1 MKLPFLLSLWLSISA
16 LGAAE
21 PKPVLTKP
29 GTLLLQ
35 EDFSA
40 PSLPEKWQPGGKPK
54 AFSIVEGALQGVC
67 APDDGHGPAIGV
79 PITGRDLT
87 FAFRVKVTQPGYFLF
102 LVDGDSQFGGAAHL
116 LRVGLSAAQLN
127 VAQDCGS
134 LASKAAQK
142 QAKDEAA
149 KEGSKPTP
157 PTKEQLADPQFYRT
171 ESLVH
176 QAGKF
181 ADGQW
186 HQVLVEL
193 SGNDVAVQVDDQPA
207 LRATG
212 SVLDAKKSRI
222 VFLVGQA
229 GTVLIDDVKVW
240 ESSRLQASRP

>member
-1 MKLPFLLSLWLSISA
+1 MKIPSLLSLWIGATA
-16 LGAAE
+16 LVAAE

-29 GTLLLQ
+29 GALLLQ

-40 PSLPEKWQPGGKPK
+40 PNFPEKWQPGGKPK

-67 APDDGHGPAIGV
+67 QPDDGHGPAIGV
-79 PITGRDLT
+79 PLTGRDLT
-87 FAFRVKVTQPGYFLF
+87 IAFRVKFAQPGYFLF

-116 LRVGLSAAQLN
+116 LRVGLSAGQMN
-127 VAQDCGS
+127 VAQDRGS
-134 LASKAAQK
+134 LTSKAAQK

-149 KEGSKPTP
+149 KAGSKPAP
-157 PTKEQLADPQFYRT
+157 PTKDQLADPQFYRT
-171 ESLVH
+171 ESLVR
-176 QAGKF
+176 QNGKF
-181 ADGQW
+181 ANGQW

-212 SVLDAKKSRI
+212 TVLDAKKSRI

-240 ESSRLQASRP
+240 ENARLQTSQP